1 MVKLNAQWGAF
12 EHIPVGGTV
21 TFPVSFKNECYTVV
35 GNDVNDNNKYNQ
47 VHSFR
52 DYTKT
57 TFKVF
62 SQLVSSSSTSSTAWG
77 KYIAVGN

>member
-12 EHIPVGGTV
+12 NNIPIGGIV
-21 TFPVSFKNECYTVV
+21 NFPISFQKECFAVV
-35 GNDVNDNNKYNQ
+35 GNDVNSNNKYNQ

-52 DYTKT
+52 DYTKS

-62 SQLVSSSSTSSTAWG
+62 SQPVSSSATSSTAWG

>member
-12 EHIPVGGTV
+12 EHIPIGGTV
-21 TFPVSFKNECYTVV
+21 TFPVSFKNECYAVV
-35 GNDVNDNNKYNQ
+35 GNDVNNNDKYNQ

-52 DYTKT
+52 DYTKI

-62 SQLVSSSSTSSTAWG
+62 SQPVSSSSTSSEAWG